1 MNNVK
6 DILAQNLI
14 KLRTENN
21 LTQTELAEKLNYTDK
36 SISKWEH
43 GETTPPID
51 VLKDIADLYN
61 VSLDYLVTETPDE
74 FYDKKYNVKENAPNK
89 LLITLLSTSI
99 VWIIATMLFVYSSI
113 FKIERPWLFFV
124 FAVPVSM
131 IVLLV
136 FNCIWGRRTLTFI
149 IISIFM
155 WSTLACLY
163 LYLLEYN
170 LWSIFIIGAPLQVA
184 LVLWSQ
190 LKTSKRKR

>member
-149 IISIFM
+149 IISILM

>member
-61 VSLDYLVTETPDE
+61 VSHDYLVTETPDE

>member
-74 FYDKKYNVKENAPNK
+74 FYDKKYNVKENTPNK

-124 FAVPVSM
+124 FAVPISM

>member
-190 LKTSKRKR
+190 LKTSKRKG

>member
-21 LTQTELAEKLNYTDK
+21 LTQSELADKLNYTDK
-36 SISKWEH
+36 SVSKWEH

-74 FYDKKYNVKENAPNK
+74 FYDKKYNVKENTPNK

-113 FKIERPWLFFV
+113 FKIERPWLSFV

-184 LVLWSQ
+184 IVLWSQ

>member
-136 FNCIWGRRTLTFI
+136 FNCIW
-149 IISIFM
+149 
-155 WSTLACLY
+155 
-163 LYLLEYN
+163 
-170 LWSIFIIGAPLQVA
+170 
-184 LVLWSQ
+184 
-190 LKTSKRKR
+190 